1 MNPKVQEQIDL
12 IKNIIVATLPVEQIY
27 LFGSYAYGKPHQDS
41 DLDFYVV
48 LDDKVELR
56 NIDAAI
62 KIRKAIDRK
71 KEMPADILTSK
82 QSVFRQR
89 QAAPT
94 LERQVAREG
103 ILLYG

>member
-56 NIDAAI
+56 DIDAAI
-62 KIRKAIDRK
+62 KIRKAIRDK
-71 KEMPADILTSK
+71 KNMPVDILVSK
-82 QSVFRQR
+82 QKAFFQR
-89 QAAPT
+89 KDNATIEKQIANNGV
-94 LERQVAREG
+94 LV
-103 ILLYG
+103 YG